1 VKIEQSSNVFKEIK
15 KMKKKL
21 EYYENKLQ
29 KYEISE
35 SDKKENEIIILRAEN
50 SNLKKAIAC
59 NEKEILDL
67 KNEISEFKKES
78 HQILTNKKL
87 IIQKLNSQINKY
99 DKNLTA
105 SNSSSNTN
113 TITNTN
119 INTNL
124 NTNNTNSILTTINH
138 NMNFNGDFISAF
150 SHRNQF
156 SVLDKNKMK
165 KEKNIFNKNQTI
177 DVNNYLENTSKNNL
191 NSVENT
197 NGNMPTKENINKPNK
212 KIVDRVLN
220 LEIKNS
226 KEINISNDYIK
237 NSAKTA
243 GSKNEIIKIDNENEN
258 IITNDFKQT
267 NLFKKSKINKLKLKN
282 NIIDKL
288 ARIEERKIHDKD
300 VKTLN

>member
-1 VKIEQSSNVFKEIK
+1 
-15 KMKKKL
+15 MKKKL

-78 HQILTNKKL
+78 HQILINKKL